1 MNEKERPNLSRFLT
15 RACSIFTP
23 TVLALYLVAWLI
35 SDGKVKVPTAG
46 TVFAVFAMSLLISLS
61 TSLYK
66 SEKLSFFASHSINF
80 LILAVAYLFLV
91 LLIRGSAS
99 SGIAILV
106 AMAFYVVVFAA
117 VTAVMAVKRRKNR
130 KKITDVKKY
139 ETKFD

>member
-1 MNEKERPNLSRFLT
+1 MKETERPKLSRFLT
-15 RACSIFTP
+15 RACSVFTP
-23 TVLALYLVAWLI
+23 TVLALYFVAWLI
-35 SDGKVKVPTAG
+35 SDGKAKVPTTG

-66 SEKLSFFASHSINF
+66 SEKLSLFAAHCINF
-80 LILAVAYLFLV
+80 LILAAAYLLIV

-99 SGIAILV
+99 SGISILV
-106 AMAFYVVVFAA
+106 AMAFYVAVFAA
-117 VTAVMAVKRRKNR
+117 ATAVLAVRRRRNK